1 MNILWMQSG
10 GCSGCSLSFMGLEEM
25 DLVSWSN
32 TFGLNWL
39 WHPSLTESSSY
50 ETQEMIQKVLKK
62 EIKLDIFCL
71 EGSVIMGPNNTGR
84 FHMLSGFNIP
94 AKDLINQLSQI
105 ADYVLAIGTCAA
117 YGGITAA
124 GENITDATGLQFNQ
138 SQAGCLLPVDFTSQ
152 KGLPVVNISG
162 CPVHPGW
169 VAETVAMITLNQFTK
184 NSMDS
189 LGRPRFY
196 AEKLVHHGC
205 SRNEYYEYKASAENP
220 SDLGCMMENMGCI
233 GTIAHADCNERPWNG
248 SGSCTKGGYA
258 CVDCTSPD
266 FGHVTTEYQS
276 TPKISG
282 IPIGLPTDMPKAWF
296 IALSTL
302 SKSATPSRIKKN
314 ATEDHIII
322 SPEIKQK
329 KL

>member
-1 MNILWMQSG
+1 MQQVYN
-10 GCSGCSLSFMGLEEM
+10 L
-25 DLVSWSN
+25 
-32 TFGLNWL
+32 
-39 WHPSLTESSSY
+39 
-50 ETQEMIQKVLKK
+50 IKVK
-62 EIKLDIFCL
+62 
-71 EGSVIMGPNNTGR
+71 
-84 FHMLSGFNIP
+84 
-94 AKDLINQLSQI
+94 Q
-105 ADYVLAIGTCAA
+105 
-117 YGGITAA
+117 
-124 GENITDATGLQFNQ
+124 
-138 SQAGCLLPVDFTSQ
+138 GCLLPVDFTSQ

-314 ATEDHIII
+314 ATEDHII